1 MCGAPGSAASDS
13 TERLKKRDGVVCRVD
28 ALTGAPGAPG
38 APGAY
43 HECEVRQNGE
53 ESKNPS
59 RDVTGFVLSG
69 FRMDARLWE

>member
-38 APGAY
+38 AY

-69 FRMDARLWE
+69 FRMNVWLWE